1 MKAVRKTIAALPGG
15 YAEAAEWLD
24 VTENALFN
32 RLRADGDQI
41 FPLGWAMI
49 LQRAGGTHF
58 IADAVA
64 QSANGVFVSL
74 PDVEDVDN
82 ADINQRLLEV
92 IEQIGSYSKQI
103 RSAIEDGVVEPHE
116 KTAIND
122 ELYLSISKLRSM
134 QHWSTKSFAFQ
145 KVVTPA
151 SVQLRAPWRVVT
163 VEKLTH
169 EQFNNTL
176 PSLAT
181 DCASCTGWKSE
192 GGVLLCSEC
201 TSDREIVTHSFAEW
215 AVGDFNR
222 QKETVLCDKL
232 TAGSKITTECPSE
245 SFVGNRKHNGL
256 STSAK
261 AMSMSASARS
271 NSFVVNSGK

>member
-1 MKAVRKTIAALPGG
+1 MGKYHWKVEKQPEWYVKAVRKTIAALPGG
-15 YAEAAEWLD
+15 YAEAADWLD

-103 RSAIEDGVVEPHE
+103 RSAIEDGVVEP
-116 KTAIND
+116 A
-122 ELYLSISKLRSM
+122 
-134 QHWSTKSFAFQ
+134 A
-145 KVVTPA
+145 V
-151 SVQLRAPWRVVT
+151 
-163 VEKLTH
+163 
-169 EQFNNTL
+169 
-176 PSLAT
+176 
-181 DCASCTGWKSE
+181 
-192 GGVLLCSEC
+192 
-201 TSDREIVTHSFAEW
+201 EIVLFPP
-215 AVGDFNR
+215 D
-222 QKETVLCDKL
+222 TVIECVLNKL
-232 TAGSKITTECPSE
+232 CPSHTYVIFKYPE
-245 SFVGNRKHNGL
+245 
-256 STSAK
+256 
-261 AMSMSASARS
+261 
-271 NSFVVNSGK
+271 

>member
-1 MKAVRKTIAALPGG
+1 MVRESCQKNYRGVAGG

-49 LQRAGGTHF
+49 LQRAAGTHY

-64 QSANGVFVSL
+64 QSAGGVFVSL
-74 PDVEDVDN
+74 PEIEEVEN

-116 KTAIND
+116 QTAIND
-122 ELYLSISKLRSM
+122 ELYLSISKL
-134 QHWSTKSFAFQ
+134 QEHAALVYKIFALQ
-145 KVVTPA
+145 KRVTPA
-151 SVQLRAPWRVVT
+151 SVQLRASWRFVS

-169 EQFNNTL
+169 EQFN
-176 PSLAT
+176 
-181 DCASCTGWKSE
+181 
-192 GGVLLCSEC
+192 
-201 TSDREIVTHSFAEW
+201 
-215 AVGDFNR
+215 
-222 QKETVLCDKL
+222 
-232 TAGSKITTECPSE
+232 
-245 SFVGNRKHNGL
+245 
-256 STSAK
+256 
-261 AMSMSASARS
+261 
-271 NSFVVNSGK
+271 GK